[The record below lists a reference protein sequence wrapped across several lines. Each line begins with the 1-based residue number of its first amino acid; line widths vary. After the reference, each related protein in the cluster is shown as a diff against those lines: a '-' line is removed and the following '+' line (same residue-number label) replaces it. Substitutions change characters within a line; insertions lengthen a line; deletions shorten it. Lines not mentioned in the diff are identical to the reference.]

1 MKTKSRCPVS
11 LSSSTG
17 IQYLLD
23 VLHPLC
29 HLLVAHVV
37 DLLDE
42 GIVLLP
48 EGHPRAGLELPKQRQ
63 SHNSWVSFVLEK
75 NDSGASLS
83 YDCKLKFYGI
93 FFHFASMRTVYKRQR
108 QGQDVLKDTVVEKE
122 QKQWRRKKEKK
133 RWSRRRRRRQ

>member
-1 MKTKSRCPVS
+1 MTSRLGTGKSLTFFYSV
-11 LSSSTG
+11 L
-17 IQYLLD
+17 YLLY
-23 VLHPLC
+23 VLHPLG

-75 NDSGASLS
+75 NDSNSS
-83 YDCKLKFYGI
+83 
-93 FFHFASMRTVYKRQR
+93 
-108 QGQDVLKDTVVEKE
+108 
-122 QKQWRRKKEKK
+122 
-133 RWSRRRRRRQ
+133 

>member
-1 MKTKSRCPVS
+1 MRITQGPLNKNEKKRLVALS
-11 LSSSTG
+11 LYARTA
-17 IQYLLD
+17 YLFD

-48 EGHPRAGLELPKQRQ
+48 EGHPRAGLELPKQTQ
-63 SHNSWVSFVLEK
+63 SHNYWVSFVLEK

-83 YDCKLKFYGI
+83 YDRKLQFYGI
-93 FFHFASMRTVYKRQR
+93 FFHCASKRTVYKRQR
-108 QGQDVLKDTVVEKE
+108 QGQDVLKDRDVDKE
-122 QKQWRRKKEKK
+122 
-133 RWSRRRRRRQ
+133 